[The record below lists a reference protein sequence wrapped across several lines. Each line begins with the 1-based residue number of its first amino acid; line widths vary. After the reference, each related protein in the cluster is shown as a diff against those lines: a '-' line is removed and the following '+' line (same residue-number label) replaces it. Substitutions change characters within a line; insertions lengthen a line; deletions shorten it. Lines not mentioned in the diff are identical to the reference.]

1 MNFKK
6 RKKNFDSL
14 DSDRATKKRKI
25 DFRSAL
31 QDSNE
36 KKLKS
41 LKFDDISMNESSFS
55 EEKDR
60 DIFDLDKSN

>member
-6 RKKNFDSL
+6 RKKNFDLL

-41 LKFDDISMNESSFS
+41 LKFDDVSMNESSFS

-60 DIFDLDKSN
+60 DNFESGKSK